1 MVDSVIE
8 ANQEGLPTIALPDHL
23 TVGGLPANNFPSNTA
38 ISYRG
43 CIRDLIIND
52 Q

>member
-1 MVDSVIE
+1 MLDSVIE
-8 ANQEGLPTIALPDHL
+8 ASQESLPIIALPDHL
-23 TVGGLPANNFPSNTA
+23 TVGGSPANDFHSNIA

-43 CIRDLIIND
+43 CLRDLIINN